1 MEDTQPSG
9 EFAYSSR
16 ITLSSRTEQG
26 VVMSAARWTRLKSRI
41 RKCKRDMNVWAGFAF
56 TLLGIG
62 LPCAIQEIANYQAA
76 AHAHPP
82 QTWSLSI
89 WGVAAV
95 LSFALAIC
103 CFLGYRQARD
113 TEADS
118 LDSVLEEMDEIE
130 SGFGIASREA
140 AKMSHV

>member
-1 MEDTQPSG
+1 MDKELLE
-9 EFAYSSR
+9 EFSYSSQ
-16 ITLSSRTEQG
+16 ITLSSRKEQG
-26 VVMSAARWTRLKSRI
+26 VVMSAARWTRLKGRI
-41 RKCKRDMNVWAGFAF
+41 RKCKRDMNIWAGFAF

-76 AHAHPP
+76 VKADPP
-82 QTWSLSI
+82 NAWVISI
-89 WGVAAV
+89 WGIAAV

-103 CFLGYRQARD
+103 CFIGYRQARD

-130 SGFGIASREA
+130 SGFGIATRSA
-140 AKMSHV
+140 GTGHV